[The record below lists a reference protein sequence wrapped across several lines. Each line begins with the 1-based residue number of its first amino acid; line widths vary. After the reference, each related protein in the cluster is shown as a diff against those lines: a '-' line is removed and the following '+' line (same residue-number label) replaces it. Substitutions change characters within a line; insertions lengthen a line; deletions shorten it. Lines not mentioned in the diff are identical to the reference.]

1 MEENRNPRPVEES
14 SKLPTITLFV
24 LIAMVV
30 ALLFVGW
37 QSMKDDGAKEDELV
51 SKRPNSIEV
60 SGQNGADAVVIPAPL
75 EETGEDIV
83 AKDEKKKVEKKEELK
98 KEEGPKKEEK
108 PKTEPKKV
116 EIPKG
121 ETISHTVQSG
131 ETFYGIANR
140 YHISKSTLQSLN
152 PGVSQDGIKVGVTK
166 LNVKIQTIHTVGVG
180 DVLRVVAQKYG
191 ISKQA
196 LMDANKKTKDLAER
210 GEKLIIPLK

>member
-24 LIAMVV
+24 LIIMVI

-51 SKRPNSIEV
+51 SKRPNSIAV
-60 SGQNGADAVVIPAPL
+60 SGQNGTDAVMIPSPL
-75 EETGEDIV
+75 EETGEDIA
-83 AKDEKKKVEKKEELK
+83 AKEEKKIEPKKIEVD
-98 KEEGPKKEEK
+98 GKEEK
-108 PKTEPKKV
+108 PKEESKKV
-116 EIPKG
+116 KIPKG
-121 ETISHTVQSG
+121 ETISHTVQAG

-152 PGVSQDGIKVGVTK
+152 PGISQDGIKVGATK
-166 LNVKIQTIHTVGVG
+166 LNVKIQTIHTVGAG
-180 DVLRVVAQKYG
+180 DVLRIVAQKYG

>member
-1 MEENRNPRPVEES
+1 MEENRNPRPIEET

-24 LIAMVV
+24 LIAMVI

-37 QSMKDDGAKEDELV
+37 QSMKDDGIKEDELV
-51 SKRPNSIEV
+51 SKRPNATAI
-60 SGQNGADAVVIPAPL
+60 SGQNGTEPIIIPQAL
-75 EETGEDIV
+75 EETGEDDV
-83 AKDEKKKVEKKEELK
+83 AKDDKRKVEKKVE
-98 KEEGPKKEEK
+98 PKKEEVVK
-108 PKTEPKKV
+108 KEEPKKA

-140 YHISKSTLQSLN
+140 YHISKATLQALN
-152 PGVSQDGIKVGVTK
+152 PDVSQEGIKVGVTK
-166 LNVKIQTIHTVGVG
+166 LNVKVQTIHTVGPG

-196 LMDANKKTKDLAER
+196 LMDANKKTKDLSER